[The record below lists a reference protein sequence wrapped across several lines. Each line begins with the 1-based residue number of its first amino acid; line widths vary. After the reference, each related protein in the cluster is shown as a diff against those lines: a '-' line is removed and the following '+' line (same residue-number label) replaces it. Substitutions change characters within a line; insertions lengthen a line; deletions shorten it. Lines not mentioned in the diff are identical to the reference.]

1 MRQINRLWVG
11 GLEGF
16 GLTKRRLR
24 DLGARPV
31 TLEISIPVS
40 PYVYPSAALFHRLR
54 KQSPQDRRNLVRQWR
69 VDKHRQ
75 LICELPF
82 ENYEVIRFNSAPVGV
97 RLTIP
102 AQSVHKLFNLRHAE
116 SIRIQ
121 AIKGLKIKN
130 TSKSPR
136 LFAVKAR
143 LVFQL
148 EGQTKGLQHCEERIF
163 LISAKSEEDA
173 KRRATRK
180 FRQEESPSLTVS
192 GHCYR
197 WHFEKIIDVCEPIEE
212 SFNPAGTEVYYNYR
226 NRRLRPEYE
235 WHPKRESNKDHAL
248 GVKRKKR
255 K

>member
-1 MRQINRLWVG
+1 
-11 GLEGF
+11 
-16 GLTKRRLR
+16 
-24 DLGARPV
+24 
-31 TLEISIPVS
+31 
-40 PYVYPSAALFHRLR
+40 
-54 KQSPQDRRNLVRQWR
+54 
-69 VDKHRQ
+69 
-75 LICELPF
+75 LPF